1 MFFIPFARTA
11 AVHAAGAMPSIET
24 VGADQ
29 VSPVTARM

>member
-1 MFFIPFARTA
+1 MFFSPFARTT

-24 VGADQ
+24 VGAGR